1 MVNVPIVK
9 KHKFGPKP
17 VDCVFLG
24 YTIHIIVYRFLISN
38 SREPDMHVCKKIF
51 SKDMVLYF
59 LKMNTPKTS
68 SQESILSPVSFVLIE
83 HDVQTSIEN
92 PKEDNTGATR

>member
-1 MVNVPIVK
+1 MFVK
-9 KHKFGPKP
+9 KF
-17 VDCVFLG
+17 
-24 YTIHIIVYRFLISN
+24 
-38 SREPDMHVCKKIF
+38 F

-59 LKMNTPKTS
+59 LKMNTPNTS